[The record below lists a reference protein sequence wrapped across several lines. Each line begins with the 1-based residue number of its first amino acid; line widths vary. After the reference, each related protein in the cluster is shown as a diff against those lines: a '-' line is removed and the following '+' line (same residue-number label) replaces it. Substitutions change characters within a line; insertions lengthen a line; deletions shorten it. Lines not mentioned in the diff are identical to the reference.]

1 MHYILWA
8 LDLIYDYLYIFIFTF
23 TPDAMYHS
31 ILSTLLCKYIAKKRD
46 TLHAHISTKHEQ
58 ITFNCH
64 ICNLKSKKNGALKK
78 RIEAGYEN
86 IRYNCRLQTNANISP
101 RTRAVWKHTYQLNM
115 RIWVQSLWLQ
125 SKMEPQCKSSYACS
139 AREYVQKKFKAT
151 SYCLKPHNQKDADWM
166 VQTSKQAP
174 EYLGV
179 GWGEGSITFWLW
191 TVWE

>member
-46 TLHAHISTKHEQ
+46 TLHAHISTKHEPSIVTFAISSRKRMGHWRNVLKQDMKTLDTTATYKKMQ
-58 ITFNCH
+58 IHHQEQGQFENTH
-64 ICNLKSKKNGALKK
+64 INWTW
-78 RIEAGYEN
+78 GYM
-86 IRYNCRLQTNANISP
+86 IQ
-101 RTRAVWKHTYQLNM
+101 
-115 RIWVQSLWLQ
+115 VQSLWLQ

-179 GWGEGSITFWLW
+179 GWG
-191 TVWE
+191 